1 MIIGFISVKGGVGK
15 STLAINLS
23 AYLRKY
29 YSSKVLLIDF
39 NLYNYSTKVY
49 SERNLME
56 FGDSLCEGIY
66 PLKYFHLK
74 IVKRIP
80 PNLDRDFDILKKYY
94 DYIVLDIPNDYN
106 LIKLLEKYVDLY
118 FLVVNPDIYSIFSNL
133 YLYNFLDKNK
143 VRVIANKVNGFD
155 DVELIERA
163 FSRVSAIVHYDRE
176 FVRSS
181 LMRIPVPFFKKSGKI
196 LNEID
201 DLASII
207 TGKKIRR
214 GILERIISLF
224 I

>member
-1 MIIGFISVKGGVGK
+1 MIIGFISIKGGVGK

-29 YSSKVLLIDF
+29 YNRKVLLIDF
-39 NLYNYSTKVY
+39 NFYNYSTKVY
-49 SERNLME
+49 SEKATE

-66 PLKYFHLK
+66 PLRYFHLK
-74 IVKRIP
+74 IVKRVP
-80 PNLDRDFDILKKYY
+80 SNLDRDFDILKKYY
-94 DYIVLDIPNDYN
+94 DYIILDIPNDYN

-118 FLVVNPDIYSIFSNL
+118 FLVVNPDVYSIFSNL
-133 YLYNFLDKNK
+133 YLYNFLDKSK
-143 VRVIANKVNGFD
+143 VRIIANKVNDFD

-163 FSRVSAIVHYDRE
+163 FGKVSVVIHYNKD
-176 FVRSS
+176 FVKSS
-181 LMRIPVPFFKKSGKI
+181 FMKIPIPFLKKSGKA

-207 TGKKIRR
+207 TGKKIRKS
-214 GILERIISLF
+214 ILEKIISFF